1 MRLSGFRLPSGIY
14 LGYGATRLTVE
25 FFTIFHWKRVMILAG
40 DIGGTKINLALYDW
54 NKERVDPIREDTVWT
69 ADYESLE
76 EVLTEFLEEPP
87 PADSESDEAVD
98 DTDEPSSGSIRPAPL
113 GPLTAACFGV
123 PGPVLNN
130 ICHAT
135 NIPWTIDGGKLAEF
149 LNIPRVHLLNDLEA
163 TAYGLQLLRQ
173 DEIENLNPN
182 APSPPPDGT
191 RVLLAAGTG
200 LGESLLL
207 WTGSEYRICP
217 SEGGHADFAPTN
229 DLEIDLLRYLRTSH
243 LHVSYERVLS
253 GPGLHS
259 IYQFLRDTKKNE
271 PTWFAEKLPT
281 GDPAALIAEA
291 GLTGKPDICRD
302 ALQIFISIYGA
313 EAGNMAL
320 KALALGGVYLGGGIA
335 PKILPA
341 LQQETFMKAFLAK
354 GRYKRLLGKIPVRVI
369 LNPHTALLG
378 AASVA
383 AGMTT

>member
-1 MRLSGFRLPSGIY
+1 
-14 LGYGATRLTVE
+14 
-25 FFTIFHWKRVMILAG
+25 MILAG

-54 NKERVDPIREDTVWT
+54 TKERVDPIREDTVWT

-76 EVLTEFLEEPP
+76 EALTEFLEEPV
-87 PADSESDEAVD
+87 PAVSESNEAAEV
-98 DTDEPSSGSIRPAPL
+98 TDEPSSEITPPAPL

-123 PGPVLNN
+123 AGPVLNN
-130 ICHAT
+130 TSRTT

-149 LNIPRVHLLNDLEA
+149 LNIPRVCLLNDLEA
-163 TAYGLQLLRQ
+163 TAYGLQLLRP
-173 DEIENLNPN
+173 DEIEDLNPN

-207 WTGSEYRICP
+207 WTGKNYHICP
-217 SEGGHADFAPTN
+217 SEGGHVDFAPNN

-253 GPGLHS
+253 GPGLYS

-281 GDPAALIAEA
+281 GDPATLITEA
-291 GLTGKPDICRD
+291 GLMGKPDICKE
-302 ALQIFISIYGA
+302 ALQLFVSVYGA

-320 KALALGGVYLGGGIA
+320 KALAIGGVYLGGGIA

-341 LQQETFMKAFLAK
+341 LRKETFMKAFLAK
-354 GRYKRLLGKIPVRVI
+354 GRYKRLLAKMPVRVI

-383 AGMTT
+383 AGMTA